1 MSALTEG
8 SEAARTKMPLTLL
21 VLSVFTIIANATL
34 AARLVWEQT
43 ALTWRDGPQMVGFAL
58 VHGRWFPIV
67 RSPVLIV
74 GTVIWGMVEVMRAIL
89 GRRRPSSGVLA
100 SLAACVTIG
109 ALILTPYGFWQRVFV
124 QRLTEGPYVGEFVTE
139 AAALGDR
146 RTLEAFL
153 AHGAPVDVAGPYGTA
168 LHAAAVGNQPD
179 MVEYLIAR
187 GASLNSINPYG
198 DSPLENALSSNS
210 HEAAQRLQ
218 AHGAQ
223 RIRGTK
229 EHRDSVIAA
238 EVDSAIAKM
247 DRRDQEH

>member
-1 MSALTEG
+1 MSTLTEG
-8 SEAARTKMPLTLL
+8 SEARAKMPITFL
-21 VLSVFTIIANATL
+21 VLSVFTIMVNAAL

-58 VHGRWFPIV
+58 VHGLWFPLV

-74 GTVIWGMVEVMRAIL
+74 VTGIWGMAELAGAVLR
-89 GRRRPSSGVLA
+89 RRRPSSGVIA
-100 SLAACVTIG
+100 SLAACVIIG
-109 ALILTPYGFWQRVFV
+109 AVIFTPYGFWQRVFV
-124 QRLTEGPYVGEFVTE
+124 QRLAEGPYVGEFVTE

-146 RTLEAFL
+146 RTVAAFL
-153 AHGAPVDVAGPYGTA
+153 AHGAPIDVTGRSGTA

-179 MVEYLIAR
+179 MIEYLLAL

-210 HEAAQRLQ
+210 HEAAARLQ

-229 EHRDSVIAA
+229 AHRDSVIAA
-238 EVDSAIAKM
+238 QVDSDIVKM
-247 DRRDQEH
+247 DRRDQQH